1 MKKVKI
7 LLTLLSVIIMVAPIT
22 AEVLIYQNDLV
33 GLVIPPEIANLLKG
47 DNTNNNI
54 GTVTGDTSNTPF
66 EPPMLSGE
74 PQYFP
79 ENNTVKFTYNFT
91 NPLNTEI
98 NITTLQAEVVCHD
111 HGFPLGNVGIDPAT
125 LEPGQTIDIT
135 AFGVLSDEALEHIA
149 TQHAGQS
156 SLNADFKN
164 LDIEMAGV
172 TIQMDLQ
179 QYVGNIPIP
188 IEYIEQLRWD

>member
-1 MKKVKI
+1 MRKVKI
-7 LLTLLSVIIMVAPIT
+7 LLTLLSIIIAVAPIT
-22 AEVLIYQNDLV
+22 AEILIYQDNLL
-33 GLVIPPEIANLLKG
+33 GLIIPPEITDLMNG
-47 DNTNNNI
+47 GSI
-54 GTVTGDTSNTPF
+54 GTVSGEIGNTPF

-98 NITTLQAEVVCHD
+98 TINTLQANVVCHD
-111 HGFPLGNVGIDPAT
+111 HGFPLGDVSIDPAT
-125 LEPGQTIDIT
+125 LKPGQTIDIT
-135 AFGVLSDEALEHIA
+135 AFGVLSDAALEHIA

-156 SLNADFKN
+156 SINADFKN
-164 LDIEMAGV
+164 LNVEMGGV

-179 QYVGNIPIP
+179 QYVGSIPIP
-188 IEYIEQLRWD
+188 MEYLQYLEWP

>member
-1 MKKVKI
+1 MKKDKI
-7 LLTLLSVIIMVAPIT
+7 LRTLLPLLHGSTDNCGSA
-22 AEVLIYQNDLV
+22 YFQNDLV

-135 AFGVLSDEALEHIA
+135 AFEFYPTKH
-149 TQHAGQS
+149 
-156 SLNADFKN
+156 
-164 LDIEMAGV
+164 
-172 TIQMDLQ
+172 
-179 QYVGNIPIP
+179 
-188 IEYIEQLRWD
+188 

>member
-1 MKKVKI
+1 MKKVKF
-7 LLTLLSVIIMVAPIT
+7 LLSILSILIIVAPIT
-22 AEVLIYQNDLV
+22 AEVLLYQDNLL
-33 GLVIPPEIANLLKG
+33 GLIIPPEITNLMNGGNVK
-47 DNTNNNI
+47 
-54 GTVTGDTSNTPF
+54 TGINQIANTPF

-98 NITTLQAEVVCHD
+98 SIKTLNAKVVCHD
-111 HGFPLGNVGIDPAT
+111 HGFPLGEVGIDPAT

-135 AFGVLSDEALEHIA
+135 AFGVLSQQALEHIA

-156 SLNADFKN
+156 SINADFEN
-164 LDIEMAGV
+164 LNVEMAGI

-188 IEYIEQLRWD
+188 VEYLQYLEWP

>member
-7 LLTLLSVIIMVAPIT
+7 LLSILSVIIIVAPIA
-22 AEVLIYQNDLV
+22 AEVLIYQNNLI
-33 GLVIPPEIANLLKG
+33 GLVIPPEITNLLNG
-47 DNTNNNI
+47 DNISGNI
-54 GTVTGDTSNTPF
+54 GTVTGDIASTPF
-66 EPPMLSGE
+66 EPPMLVGE

-79 ENNTVKFTYNFT
+79 ENHTVKFTYNFT
-91 NPLNTEI
+91 NPLSTEI
-98 NITTLQAEVVCHD
+98 KVTTLQAEVVCHE
-111 HGFPLGNVGIDPAT
+111 HGFSLGNVSIDPAT

-135 AFGVLSDEALEHIA
+135 AFGVLSDAALKHIA

-156 SLNADFKN
+156 SINADFKN
-164 LDIEMAGV
+164 LDVEMAGV

-188 IEYIEQLRWD
+188 VEYLQYLGLQ